1 VWYDEA
7 VLKIGDSLRRKID
20 DGLARCDYGIIII
33 SPSFLNKEWPQRELD
48 GLVALEVQSGKTKIL
63 PIWHEIDKETLLRRS
78 PILADRVAGQFE
90 GGHTSTCAED
100 YHGYPVAESSLEI
113 GAPSTGT
120 KAPSSPELSLMA
132 SRGRIVGHSESVAGT
147 ASGRGNR
154 LCRGRYS
161 LLSVA
166 TNGSPAFALR
176 SWSLISPRLGAA
188 DDAFD
193 HREDELNVDDRRFG
207 LS

>member
-1 VWYDEA
+1 MSTPYDGCFRRVTPCLGPTTRYPDFDRA
-7 VLKIGDSLRRKID
+7 TTGQVLTDGVTFRFLR
-20 DGLARCDYGIIII
+20 
-33 SPSFLNKEWPQRELD
+33 S
-48 GLVALEVQSGKTKIL
+48 
-63 PIWHEIDKETLLRRS
+63 
-78 PILADRVAGQFE
+78 
-90 GGHTSTCAED
+90 
-100 YHGYPVAESSLEI
+100 
-113 GAPSTGT
+113 
-120 KAPSSPELSLMA
+120 
-132 SRGRIVGHSESVAGT
+132 GRIVGHSESVAGT
-147 ASGRGNR
+147 ASGRGDR

-176 SWSLISPRLGAA
+176 SWSLISPRLEAA